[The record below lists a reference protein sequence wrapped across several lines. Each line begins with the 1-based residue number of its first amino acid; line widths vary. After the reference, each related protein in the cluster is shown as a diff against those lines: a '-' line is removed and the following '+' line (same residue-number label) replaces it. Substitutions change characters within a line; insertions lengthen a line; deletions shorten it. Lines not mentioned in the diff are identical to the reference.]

1 MCQYT
6 GKWHIRLVY
15 ESKPLITVE
24 TAISSSIYMTFRS
37 DEKQMRKTGRPPHS
51 SRFFFSLVDQHA
63 VTSDKSSLRWELVGW
78 YLTML
83 DLKMAFRALSDGV
96 RWTQQVFWFSH
107 APHPMRKRHENHVS
121 KRVLL
126 NGGDRTVVEQETPE
140 KAFAGL
146 DARKPIG
153 YRAVA
158 VSFTLITRL
167 IMPICVTFGCNWGA
181 RCCPACLQ
189 RPLPPILNFLDPC
202 LAPDDYQRDLAMI
215 IGVEKKK
222 LSLENAHLRTIVTV
236 WRLSHCFFGTFEC
249 WQSSLQLVWS
259 ERCSTKYRE
268 RRIAF
273 WNNIEYLRQPCVS

>member
-1 MCQYT
+1 MFD
-6 GKWHIRLVY
+6 GP
-15 ESKPLITVE
+15 SKL
-24 TAISSSIYMTFRS
+24 
-37 DEKQMRKTGRPPHS
+37 
-51 SRFFFSLVDQHA
+51 
-63 VTSDKSSLRWELVGW
+63 
-78 YLTML
+78 
-83 DLKMAFRALSDGV
+83 
-96 RWTQQVFWFSH
+96 FWFSH
-107 APHPMRKRHENHVS
+107 APHPMR

-140 KAFAGL
+140 KALAGL

-158 VSFTLITRL
+158 VSF
-167 IMPICVTFGCNWGA
+167 IMPIFVTFGCNWGA

-236 WRLSHCFFGTFEC
+236 WRLSHCF
-249 WQSSLQLVWS
+249 SALLNV
-259 ERCSTKYRE
+259 
-268 RRIAF
+268 
-273 WNNIEYLRQPCVS
+273 